1 MENLFE
7 KSVPLYFES
16 GELQLILGDS
26 FQLLTKMKPGSV
38 DVIFADPPYF
48 LSNDGITCQ
57 GGRMVSVT
65 ESAGKVRGA
74 I

>member
-26 FQLLTKMKPGSV
+26 FQLLTKMKLECV
-38 DVIFADPPYF
+38 DVIFAAPP
-48 LSNDGITCQ
+48 
-57 GGRMVSVT
+57 
-65 ESAGKVRGA
+65 
-74 I
+74 